1 MSASANVTTTNTDHL
16 STDASTNQHTHAQ
29 IAQKQVQMQLF
40 QTLMNEMAK
49 MEAQIAALN
58 IYSS

>member
-1 MSASANVTTTNTDHL
+1 MNASANVTTTNTDHL
-16 STDASTNQHTHAQ
+16 STDASTTQYTLAQ

-40 QTLMNEMAK
+40 QTQMNAMAK